1 MTEITFTP
9 GVFQGFIAAKNI
21 NLGRLERDLPGG
33 ARIEFDG
40 LMLRFDG
47 KDLAYPELRSAIK
60 AGWLQAEGGTIS
72 QTLASRTA
80 VVAPV
85 VAPVVPV
92 AAEPTGPKRF
102 EVSQEE
108 SLVSTVPR
116 GNKTG
121 VSLPTPK
128 TFNPTIVRD
137 VDGDGR
143 SVGPA
148 KRGPGAQ
155 IVADLAGEESG
166 KVVAKI
172 PKAAT
177 QTLPSQDGVIVRNFN
192 APKSGPVLVSDSTS
206 IETAIRKVE
215 DSAVKVLQVGG
226 IIHSASADKL
236 ENLFPDAGAG
246 AAAQRAAAAA
256 AERKRQVAA
265 SEAKATQEQG
275 ATVHNEG
282 EAEDAPAVPEL
293 KAYAKPKVPQ
303 TVEEVVINGDDVE
316 LAPGLRWN
324 KKLHWR
330 TRAKLAVDQYK
341 DRPDV
346 LAIIKAYEQK
356 SVADLIDEHLAK
368 LAAK

>member
-1 MTEITFTP
+1 MTELSFVP
-9 GVFQGFIAAKNI
+9 GMFQGFITVKDI
-21 NLGRLERDLPGG
+21 NLGKLERTLPGG
-33 ARIEFDG
+33 CRIEFDG
-40 LMLRFDG
+40 LTLRFDG

-60 AGWLQAEGGTIS
+60 AGWFQPEGGTIS
-72 QTLASRTA
+72 QA
-80 VVAPV
+80 VATRAAMLSPL
-85 VAPVVPV
+85 VAPVVPET
-92 AAEPTGPKRF
+92 AAPSAPKRF

-108 SLVSTVPR
+108 THVGTVPR

-121 VSLPTPK
+121 VSLPTQKP
-128 TFNPTIVRD
+128 FNTTIVRD

-155 IVADLAGEESG
+155 IVADLGGSESG
-166 KVVAKI
+166 VVVAKVA
-172 PKAAT
+172 KTAMT
-177 QTLPSQDGVIVRNFN
+177 MQPSQDGMIVRNFN
-192 APKSGPVLVSDSTS
+192 PAKSGPVRVDDATS

-226 IIHSASADKL
+226 TVHSVSADKL

-246 AAAQRAAAAA
+246 AAALRAAAAA

-265 SEAKATQEQG
+265 SEARASQTQG
-275 ATVHNEG
+275 V
-282 EAEDAPAVPEL
+282 EAQSGPETAEAPVPTI
-293 KAYAKPKVPQ
+293 KPYAKPKVPQ
-303 TVEEVVINGDDVE
+303 TVEEMVINGDEVE

-341 DRPDV
+341 DQPDV

-356 SVADLIDEHLAK
+356 SVSDLIDEHLAK